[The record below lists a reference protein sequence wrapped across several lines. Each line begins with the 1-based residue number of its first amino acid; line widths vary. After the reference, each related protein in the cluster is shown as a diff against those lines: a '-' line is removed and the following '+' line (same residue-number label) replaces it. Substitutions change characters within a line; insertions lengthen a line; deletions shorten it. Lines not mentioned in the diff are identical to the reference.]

1 MCDAC
6 QKFAKN
12 TLKNTKILVKI
23 SLGIDTLFPTMSD
36 QPTHQFAIVSPFQC
50 SGIALYLN
58 LPAAH

>member
-1 MCDAC
+1 M
-6 QKFAKN
+6 
-12 TLKNTKILVKI
+12 

-36 QPTHQFAIVSPFQC
+36 PPTPQFAIVSPDQS